1 MAEEVIEDNVFADY
15 GELYDNGK
23 TIEDKVSIINENIQ
37 SIKDMISKDWES
49 WLGKDNDTYVAS
61 LKNFLITLS
70 NYSTE
75 MSNVGSFMT
84 KISNDYNTAV
94 DTCVGELNDNE

>member
-23 TIEDKVSIINENIQ
+23 TIEDKVSVINENIQ

-75 MSNVGSFMT
+75 MGNVGSFMT